1 MTETSLPGAPQS
13 GADLA
18 RQALAAYKV
27 GRRPGT
33 APSAPAR
40 RVQRRRG
47 DSRDGRDP
55 QTFAHVLERL
65 GAEQGWNADVQGGD
79 LVARFTELCPQFD
92 GRVIA
97 VAWHADRGRLDLRP
111 GSHAYAANL
120 RLLGA
125 QLCQQINTKLGN
137 SIVRA
142 IGVLPVATLGT
153 TEAPAVGASTE
164 PVVPARVAAPPSPG
178 YLRALA
184 AHHEHRGD
192 TPPATEFAEQVAAA
206 RARQDAAIVA
216 KRLPAE
222 EHAEYLAQLE
232 LQHQA
237 EQRRQPRTG
246 IEASIRAAQEYAR
259 TGRPVGG
266 REPQQVLGA
275 A

>member
-1 MTETSLPGAPQS
+1 MTEAQQS
-13 GADLA
+13 GRDLA

-33 APSAPAR
+33 GPVAPAR
-40 RVQRRRG
+40 RTQRRR
-47 DSRDGRDP
+47 SDGRDP
-55 QTFAHVLERL
+55 QTFATVLERL
-65 GAEQGWNADVQGGD
+65 GAEQGWTAGVQGGD
-79 LVARFTELCPQFD
+79 LIARFTELCPQFD

-125 QLCQQINTKLGN
+125 QLCQQINTKLGHDT
-137 SIVRA
+137 VRA
-142 IGVLPVATLGT
+142 IGVLPVASLGPSAT
-153 TEAPAVGASTE
+153 TPGPVLAEPA
-164 PVVPARVAAPPSPG
+164 AAPTPPPSAG
-178 YLRALA
+178 YLRAVA

-192 TPPATEFAEQVAAA
+192 PVPQTEFAERVAAA
-206 RARQDAAIVA
+206 RARQDAALVA
-216 KRLPAE
+216 RRLPAE

-232 LQHQA
+232 MQQQK
-237 EQRRQPRTG
+237 EQRRQPPTG
-246 IEASIRAAQEYAR
+246 IEASIRAAQHYAR
-259 TGRPVGG
+259 TGRPAGG

>member
-1 MTETSLPGAPQS
+1 MTDTSPTAPTAHS

-33 APSAPAR
+33 GSVRPAR
-40 RVQRRRG
+40 QPQRRR
-47 DSRDGRDP
+47 SDGRDP
-55 QTFAHVLERL
+55 QAFSAVLARL
-65 GAEQGWNADVQGGD
+65 GTEQGWTAGVRGGD
-79 LVARFTELCPQFD
+79 ILSRFTELCPQFE

-97 VAWHADRGRLDLRP
+97 VAWHSDLGRLDLRP

-125 QLCQQINTKLGN
+125 QLCRQINDKLG
-137 SIVRA
+137 SHTVRS
-142 IGVLPVATLGT
+142 IGVLPVASLGPAAT
-153 TEAPAVGASTE
+153 TPDQGPAEPAPATVR
-164 PVVPARVAAPPSPG
+164 PPAPPSAG
-178 YLRALA
+178 YLRAVA

-192 TPPATEFAEQVAAA
+192 PEPQTEFAERVAAA
-206 RARQDAAIVA
+206 RARQDAALVA
-216 KRLPAE
+216 RRLPAE

-232 LQHQA
+232 LQEQA
-237 EQRRQPRTG
+237 EQRRQLPTG
-246 IEASIRAAQEYAR
+246 IEASIRAAQQYAR
-259 TGRPVGG
+259 TGQAVGG